1 VTGTVESG
9 RTATGR
15 RAWWRWWRLATAVV
29 LALVIA
35 AVAFA
40 YRFNTLG
47 GALGGFDDDHF
58 AHLMRTEMLL
68 RGEQPL
74 RDFSES
80 ELRGAWPSLSY
91 ELPAIAQRLGGRNLL
106 SEAYLTTAALAVAH
120 ATLFLLALE
129 LSKRWSVALLAT
141 ALAIATAPKLY
152 NYHKVLMLA
161 LVALAIRGA
170 VANPTVP
177 RLACAAVVTAVA
189 ALFRHDYGVY
199 VVVGMVAGLVLRD
212 VANWSLMA
220 RRVGTYLGLS
230 ALCALPSAIWVQV
243 YEGIPAFVMNALTSS
258 QLETGRTPLP
268 WPHVSFATP
277 LEYDSLVAVAYYAFY
292 ALLIVAA
299 VAWIWRALVT
309 SSRRLDALERGVVA
323 GLIALSAIVSVFF
336 LRANVGQRIGDAVLP
351 VALLGAWSAS
361 AFSIVSNRSWRVAA
375 MFVPAALLG
384 TMLWA
389 AWGYTEAA
397 RELDTG
403 GLSDS
408 WAKTARRFNEV
419 RADLRRLP
427 PDVWTDAD
435 ATGTLRAARY
445 VAECTDPGDYLLV
458 AGYSPEIPVFARR
471 RFAAGQGT
479 VSLSFY
485 TSERDQQRAIAYW
498 QKQSVPIVL
507 ADYDEYEEG
516 FVTDYPRLHDYLTQ
530 HYREAGSITVDNE
543 PRFRVFVETAR
554 PPIRTDPHL
563 GLPCFR

>member
-1 VTGTVESG
+1 MTGAVAST
-9 RTATGR
+9 RIAAGR
-15 RAWWRWWRLATAVV
+15 RSWWVWWRFAVAAV
-29 LALVIA
+29 LAVAIA
-35 AVAFA
+35 VMAFA

-91 ELPAIAQRLGGRNLL
+91 ELPALAQRLGGRNLL
-106 SEAYLTTAALAVAH
+106 SDAYLTTAALALAH
-120 ATLFLLALE
+120 ATLFLLALD
-129 LSKRWSVALLAT
+129 LSKRWSVALLAA

-152 NYHKVLMLA
+152 NYPKVLMLA
-161 LVALAIRGA
+161 LGALAIRAA
-170 VANPTVP
+170 VANPSLP
-177 RLACAAVVTAVA
+177 RLAGAAVVTAVA

-199 VVVGMVAGLVLRD
+199 VAVGMVAGLVLRD
-212 VANWSLMA
+212 IANWSLMA
-220 RRVGTYLGLS
+220 RRVGTYLGFS

-243 YEGIPAFVMNALTSS
+243 YEGIPAFIMNALTSS
-258 QLETGRTPLP
+258 QHETGRTSLQ
-268 WPHVSFATP
+268 WPHLSFTTL
-277 LEYDSLVAVAYYAFY
+277 LEYDSLIALAYYAFY

-299 VAWIWRALVT
+299 VAWTWRTLAT
-309 SSRRLDALERGVVA
+309 RRLDAAERGVVA
-323 GLIALSAIVSVFF
+323 GLIALSTIASVFF
-336 LRANVGQRIGDAVLP
+336 LRANLGQRIGDAMLP
-351 VALLGAWSAS
+351 VALLGAWSVS
-361 AFSIVSNRSWRVAA
+361 AFWVVPNRPWRVVA
-375 MFVPAALLG
+375 MLVPVVLLA
-384 TMLWA
+384 TMLCA
-389 AWGYTEAA
+389 AWSYTEAA

-427 PDVWTDAD
+427 PGVWTDAD

-445 VAECTDPGDYLLV
+445 VAECTGPDDYLLV

-485 TSERDQQRAIAYW
+485 TSERDQQRAVGYW

-507 ADYDEYEEG
+507 ADNDEYEEG
-516 FVTDYPRLHDYLTQ
+516 FVTDYPRLHDYLTE
-530 HYREAGSITVDNE
+530 HYREAGSIAVDNE
-543 PRFRVFVETAR
+543 RRFRVFVETAR
-554 PPIRTDPHL
+554 RPVRTDPHL

>member
-1 VTGTVESG
+1 MTGMVASKRTVSG
-9 RTATGR
+9 ARS
-15 RAWWRWWRLATAVV
+15 WWRLWRVTVAAV
-29 LALVIA
+29 LALVVA

-74 RDFSES
+74 RDFSDS

-91 ELPAIAQRLGGRNLL
+91 ELPALAQRLGGRNLL
-106 SEAYLTTAALAVAH
+106 SDAYLTTAALAVAH
-120 ATLFLLALE
+120 ATLFLLALD
-129 LSKRWSVALLAT
+129 LSKRWPAALLAT

-152 NYHKVLMLA
+152 NYPKVLMLA
-161 LVALAIRGA
+161 LAALAIRVA
-170 VANPTVP
+170 VANPTIP
-177 RLACAAVVTAVA
+177 RLGCAAVVTAVA

-199 VVVGMVAGLVLRD
+199 VAVGIITGLVLRD
-212 VANWSLMA
+212 LADWSLMA
-220 RRVGTYLGLS
+220 RRVGTYLGLA
-230 ALCALPSAIWVQV
+230 ALCALPSAIWVQA
-243 YEGIPAFVMNALTSS
+243 YEGIPAFIMSALTSS
-258 QLETGRTPLP
+258 QHETGRTALG
-268 WPHVSFATP
+268 WPQLSFATL
-277 LEYDSLVAVAYYAFY
+277 LEDDGRIALAYYALY
-292 ALLIVAA
+292 ASLIVAA
-299 VAWIWRALVT
+299 VAWTWRTLAT
-309 SSRRLDALERGVVA
+309 RRLDAAERGVVA
-323 GLIALSAIVSVFF
+323 GLIALSTIASVFF
-336 LRANVGQRIGDAVLP
+336 LRANLGQRIGDAVLP
-351 VALLGAWSAS
+351 VALLGAWSVS
-361 AFSIVSNRSWRVAA
+361 AFSVVPNRPWRVVA
-375 MFVPAALLG
+375 MLVPAVLLA

-408 WAKTARRFNEV
+408 WAKTTRRFNAV

-445 VAECTDPGDYLLV
+445 VAECTGPDDYLLV

-485 TSERDQQRAIAYW
+485 TSEREQQRAVAYW

-516 FVTDYPRLHDYLTQ
+516 FVTDYPRLHDYLTA
-530 HYREAGSITVDNE
+530 HYREAGSIAVDNQ

-554 PPIRTDPHL
+554 QPVRTDPHL